1 MKLLK
6 YAAFVLLSLI
16 YACETNPPTDPAGNI
31 VTQKVVITSNIDSAK
46 IFIDDIFTNLYTPD
60 SINLAVG
67 SYVISL
73 EKDNYTASPQT
84 ITVTETAPLTVNI
97 DMSIVTIQKVVLLED
112 FANTSCAPCVVSN
125 QYIEEL
131 KGEFGDQL
139 LSVKFP
145 TNFPGPNDPF
155 YLAASSNCDFRR
167 SFYNVLF
174 APTVILDGT
183 VKPVP
188 TDKDDIKTNIEQ
200 QLTIA
205 APFEIHVAGD
215 VVGSNYKTNIQLE
228 IPDISGVDY
237 SNSVLYAAIVETEI
251 QYSAPNGESEFYDVM
266 RAVLPSNN
274 GESLGNISQS
284 GIYTF
289 NFEQAVDGAW
299 DTSKLKVV
307 AFVQNSS
314 TKQIYQAGS
323 NH

>member
-1 MKLLK
+1 MKGLK

-31 VTQKVVITSNIDSAK
+31 VTQKVVITSNVDSAK
-46 IFIDDIFTNLYTPD
+46 IYIDDTFTNLYTPD
-60 SINLAVG
+60 SLNLAVG
-67 SYVISL
+67 NYVISL
-73 EKDNYTASPQT
+73 EKDNYTATPQSV
-84 ITVTETAPLTVNI
+84 TVTESSPVTVNI
-97 DMSIVTIQKVVLLED
+97 DMLIVTIQKIVLLED

-131 KGEFGDQL
+131 KTEFGEQL

-155 YLAASSNCDFRR
+155 YLAASSNCDYRR
-167 SFYNVLF
+167 SYYNVLF
-174 APTVILDGT
+174 APTIILDGT

-188 TDKDDIKTNIEQ
+188 TDKNDIKAGIEQ
-200 QLTIA
+200 QLAVT
-205 APFEIHVAGD
+205 APFEIHVAGG
-215 VVGSNYKTNIQLE
+215 VVGNNYKANIQLE

-251 QYSAPNGESEFYDVM
+251 QYSAPNGETEFYDVM

-274 GESLGNISQS
+274 GESLGSINQS
-284 GIYTF
+284 GIYSF
-289 NFEQAVDGAW
+289 NFEQAVNSAW
-299 DTSKLKVV
+299 DTSRLKVV
-307 AFVQNSS
+307 AYVQNTS